1 MSNPLLCSLVI
12 TYVYEKGFKKK
23 QIKLKVPYYL
33 RLRFNNIRIKFM
45 KYTKTTGN
53 LPAVR
58 FRVLSLEFKIDV
70 VVLICL
76 LENHPLYL

>member
-1 MSNPLLCSLVI
+1 M
-12 TYVYEKGFKKK
+12 YMKKVSK
-23 QIKLKVPYYL
+23 KANKIESTPYYL
-33 RLRFNNIRIKFM
+33 GLCFKNIRIKTV

-58 FRVLSLEFKIDV
+58 FRVLSFEFKIDV